1 MKTKLFFACLALT
14 GLLLHSNVTL
24 AHFGSKGPF
33 GGSVS
38 CGMTYDTL
46 VYIGTSNG
54 GVFFSTKQALTGW
67 SSKPVGLKSGKI
79 TALAH
84 TGSYIFSATADSG
97 IFRYTGFVGSDRYWQ
112 KVNTGLTN
120 LKIRSLVAID
130 SITLLAGT
138 EGGGVFKT
146 INKGAAWTSVNT
158 GLSGTS
164 IITGLVKA
172 GTRIIATSQTGG
184 VFKSDNNGATWSS
197 FNDVNTLNVAGT
209 NALSYN
215 SVTDELLVLNNTG
228 LFRIASASTTS
239 TLTYVASQT
248 GLTAGTAVRSI
259 SNNGSNWYLATDNG
273 VFTTVAAVINW
284 TSANTN
290 LTTMDVN
297 VVVPV
302 AFSTSRLIA
311 GTNKEGI
318 FKSPASSIS
327 WTANNTSFNNL
338 ETYSMATSGAQ
349 VIIAATE
356 KGVYRSTDL
365 AASYQRAN
373 DGLIDSLNVTGLEF
387 LGTNLFA
394 STKNN
399 GVFISA
405 DTGKTWAAFNS
416 GLAESNIKKIIST
429 GNVLYIISSTNK
441 IYQSNGFNWVQ
452 MQSGLPGGVV
462 PTSIVASGN
471 NVLLGTLGNG
481 AYTRA
486 TNTTTWV
493 AANTGLTNLNVTSV
507 TANNGKLF
515 AGTNGGGVFI
525 SDAST
530 VSWTHVITPSISHT
544 TLIGLD
550 GTKVQAMIS
559 YGGFVLA
566 SHKGGLLATL
576 DNGAT
581 WIAGGNQFNLP
592 SYTNVNKIAFVN
604 TRVFVT
610 SENNG
615 LYSNALS
622 EFPLY
627 ATTSVLANVSCN
639 GLSDG
644 SASVSAAGA
653 AAPYTYAW
661 STGATTSSIFNLS
674 AQTYTVIV
682 SDAGIKKDT
691 ATVTILEPAEL
702 NAALTATGASST
714 TASDGGATAVVIGG
728 TPPYDYF
735 WNTSETTDAITG
747 LPTGD
752 YTLFIT
758 DANGCDLMETVY
770 IDVIITGIDVKETGS
785 ATITLSPN
793 PSNGIFT
800 VELTNLKSVAKE
812 IGIYDMMGKE
822 LQRMA
827 INSNVSQQMEVSYP
841 AGIYFINVFTSDG
854 MLVQKVVIQ

>member
-1 MKTKLFFACLALT
+1 MKTKIKLFYTCLALT
-14 GLLLHSNVTL
+14 GFLLYSNITL

-67 SSKPVGLKSGKI
+67 SAKPVGLKSGKI

-97 IFRYTGFVGSDRYWQ
+97 IFRFTGYVGSDRYWQ

-120 LKIRSLVAID
+120 LKIKSLVAID

-138 EGGGVFKT
+138 DGGGVFKT
-146 INKGAAWTSVNT
+146 TNKGASWTAVNT
-158 GLSGTS
+158 GISGTA

-184 VFKSDNNGATWSS
+184 VFKSDNNGAIWSS

-209 NALSYN
+209 NGLSYN
-215 SVTDELLVLNNTG
+215 SVTDELMVINSAG
-228 LFRIASASTTS
+228 LFTIASASTTNTVSYIASS
-239 TLTYVASQT
+239 TAFPL
-248 GLTAGTAVRSI
+248 GTAVRSI
-259 SNNGSNWYLATDNG
+259 SNNGTTWFLATDAG
-273 VFTTVAAVINW
+273 VFQSAIGAVTW
-284 TSANTN
+284 ASANTN

-297 VVVPV
+297 VVIPV
-302 AFSTSRLIA
+302 TFSSSRLVA

-318 FKSPASSIS
+318 FKTSTSSIS
-327 WTANNTSFNNL
+327 WAENNTSFNNL

-356 KGVYRSTDL
+356 KGVYRSTNL
-365 AASYQRAN
+365 ATTYQRAN
-373 DGLIDSLNVTGLEF
+373 AGLTDSLNVTGLEF

-394 STKNN
+394 STKND
-399 GVFISA
+399 GVFMSA

-416 GLAESNIKKIIST
+416 GLAESNIKKIIVT

-441 IYQSNGFNWVQ
+441 IYQSNGFNWVLV
-452 MQSGLPGGVV
+452 QSGLPGGVV
-462 PTSIVASGN
+462 PTSVIAYDT

-481 AYTRA
+481 VYTKAANA
-486 TNTTTWV
+486 TMWV

-515 AGTNGGGVFI
+515 VGTNGGGVFI
-525 SDAST
+525 SDVST
-530 VSWTHVITPSISHT
+530 VSWTHVTTPSISHT

-550 GTKVQAMIS
+550 GTKVEAMIS
-559 YGGFVLA
+559 YGSFVLA
-566 SHKGGLLATL
+566 SYKGGLLATL
-576 DNGAT
+576 DNGLT
-581 WIAGGNQFNLP
+581 WIPGGNQFNLP
-592 SYTNVNKIAFVN
+592 SYTHVNKIAFVD

-610 SENNG
+610 TEFNC

-622 EFPLY
+622 EFPLV
-627 ATTSVLANVSCN
+627 AATSVLANVSCN

-653 AAPYTYAW
+653 AAPYTYLW
-661 STGATTSSIFNLS
+661 STGATTSSISNLS

-691 ATVTILEPAEL
+691 TTVTITEPVAL
-702 NAALTATGASST
+702 NAVLTSTESSDVI
-714 TASDGGATAVVIGG
+714 DGTATAVVSGG
-728 TPPYDYF
+728 TAPYNYL
-735 WNTSETTDAITG
+735 WNNSATTLSITN
-747 LPTGD
+747 LFAGD
-752 YTLFIT
+752 YYFFVT
-758 DANGCDLMETVY
+758 DANGCDLVETVFVDAF
-770 IDVIITGIDVKETGS
+770 IGIDDKETGS
-785 ATITLSPN
+785 GTITLSPN

-800 VELTNLKSVAKE
+800 VGLTNIKSLAKE

-822 LQRMA
+822 LQRTA
-827 INSNVSQQMEVSYP
+827 INNNVNQQMEANYP
-841 AGIYFINVFTSDG
+841 AGIYFIKVYTSDG
-854 MLVQKVVIQ
+854 MFVQKMVIE